1 MKRFAI
7 ITIFP
12 EIVSAYANESVLARA
27 AKKGLVA
34 ISGHDLRSWTTDKH
48 RSVDDAPY
56 GGGPGMVLKVEPILR
71 AVAAIQKLG
80 GKKKRIIVLSPQG
93 KQFTNADAV
102 RLSKEDQL
110 IFICGRYEGID
121 ERVTEHLADESFSVG
136 PYVVTGGE
144 LPALLIV
151 DAVARQIPGVLGK
164 QESLEEINGSFAQ
177 YTTPREVKIKKGRKT
192 VIASVPEVLLSGDH
206 KKIAAWRREQ
216 GRGKTSL
223 FLSLSE

>member
-1 MKRFAI
+1 MKRFDI

-12 EIVSAYANESVLARA
+12 EIISAYAHESILARA
-27 AKKGLVA
+27 AKNTLLE
-34 ISGHDLRSWTTDKH
+34 ITGHDLRNWTTDKH

-56 GGGPGMVLKVEPILR
+56 GGGPGMVLKVEPIFQ
-71 AVAAIQKLG
+71 AVLAIKKMG
-80 GKKKRIIVLSPQG
+80 GKKKRVIVLSPQG
-93 KQFTNADAV
+93 KQFTNADAT
-102 RLSKEDQL
+102 RLSKEDQV

-121 ERVTEHLADESFSVG
+121 ERVMEHIADESFSVG

-151 DAVARQIPGVLGK
+151 DAIARQIPGVLGK
-164 QESLEEINGSFAQ
+164 QASLEEINGSFPQ

-192 VIASVPEVLLSGDH
+192 VVASVPEVLLSGDH

-216 GRGKTSL
+216 EKKGS
-223 FLSLSE
+223 S

>member
-1 MKRFAI
+1 MKRFDI

-12 EIVSAYANESVLARA
+12 EIITVYASESILARA
-27 AKKGLVA
+27 ATKKILSIA
-34 ISGHDLRSWTTDKH
+34 GHDLRNWTKDKH

-56 GGGPGMVLKVEPILR
+56 GGGPGMVLKVEPIAE
-71 AVAAIQKLG
+71 AVTSIKKMG

-93 KQFTNADAV
+93 KQFTNADAA

-121 ERVTEHLADESFSVG
+121 ERVMEHLADESLSVG

-164 QESLEEINGSFAQ
+164 QESLEEINGSFPQ
-177 YTTPREVKIKKGRKT
+177 YTTPREVRIKKGRKT
-192 VIASVPEVLLSGDH
+192 VIASVPDVLLSGNH

-216 GRGKTSL
+216 EGKKS
-223 FLSLSE
+223 F

>member
-1 MKRFAI
+1 MKYFDI

-12 EIVSAYANESVLARA
+12 DIVAAYAQESILARA
-27 AKKGLVA
+27 AKSGLLT
-34 ISGHDLRSWTTDKH
+34 ITGHDLRNWTTDKH

-56 GGGPGMVLKVEPILR
+56 GGGPGMVLKVEPILQ
-71 AVAAIQKLG
+71 AVTAL
-80 GKKKRIIVLSPQG
+80 KKKSAKKKHVIVLSPQG
-93 KQFTNADAV
+93 KQFTNADAL

-121 ERVTEHLADESFSVG
+121 ERVMEHIADESFSVG

-164 QESLEEINGSFAQ
+164 QASLEEINGSFPQ

-192 VIASVPEVLLSGDH
+192 VTASVPDVLLSGDH

-216 GRGKTSL
+216 ETKKT
-223 FLSLSE
+223 E